1 MVVVVMGVSG
11 AGKTTVGK
19 LLAAALGFD
28 FLDADELHSRQNV
41 EKMARGVPLTDA
53 DRAGWLKLVRNRVE
67 TYLKE
72 GREAVVACSAL
83 REDYRDYLRVDPQA
97 VQFVYLKGEYP
108 LLKERLDQRRH
119 HFMPPGLL
127 LSQLDTLEDPN
138 DALIIGIDQP
148 PEQLVK
154 EIRRGLGLGLDE
166 HPDKECT

>member
-19 LLAAALGFD
+19 LLAVALGFD

-53 DRAGWLKLVRNRVE
+53 DRAGWLELVRNRVE
-67 TYLKE
+67 AYLKE

-83 REDYRDYLRVDPQA
+83 REDYRDYLRVDSQA

-108 LLKERLDQRRH
+108 MLKKRLDQRRH
-119 HFMPPGLL
+119 HFMPPELL
-127 LSQLDTLEDPN
+127 VSQLDTLEEPN
-138 DALIIGIDQP
+138 DALTVGIDQP

-154 EIRRGLGLGLDE
+154 EIRRGLGLNGG
-166 HPDKECT
+166 

>member
-154 EIRRGLGLGLDE
+154 EIRRGLGLDE